1 MKNVNK
7 KLLVVTIVALILA
20 LSCVV
25 GTFAYLTR
33 VTDPVVN
40 TFVSGDIKL
49 SLEESDSDGDSDNM
63 NNSYAMIPG
72 QTITKDPVVTVGE
85 GSEDC
90 YVYVKIEE
98 SADFDKTNVFAYA
111 VADGWTL
118 LEGTTN
124 IYSREYTG
132 GAEVDYAVIK
142 DNKIT
147 ISEDA
152 SSTDMENAN
161 DATLTITA
169 YAVQK
174 AAGANAKAA
183 WDAAAFGA

>member
-20 LSCVV
+20 VSCVV

-40 TFVSGDIKL
+40 TFVSGNIIL
-49 SLEESDSDGDSDNM
+49 TLEETDDGDGDEQ
-63 NNSYAMIPG
+63 NNDYTMIPG
-72 QTITKDPVVTVGE
+72 QTIEKDPVVTVGA

-98 SADFDKTNVFAYA
+98 SADFDTTNVFTYA

-118 LEGTTN
+118 LDGTTN

-132 GAEVDYAVIK
+132 DAEAEYAVIK
-142 DNKIT
+142 DNAII

-161 DATLTITA
+161 EATLTITA

-183 WDAAAFGA
+183 WDATFGV